1 MANNVFFL
9 VLLNVHFSH
18 AICYLYVEFLQGP
31 DCKAITSQSSGGC
44 LPQTKVPK
52 LYIRLNVS
60 AVFQGYNGCLFAYG
74 QTGSGKTFTMQ
85 GVNIFLDLVCCDFS
99 VILDPCLTKPSET
112 LVTPGVK
119 QFVDWECFRWRR
131 PARDHPHAV

>member
-1 MANNVFFL
+1 MRFSCS
-9 VLLNVHFSH
+9 LLCMS
-18 AICYLYVEFLQGP
+18 YVEFLQGQ
-31 DCKAITSQSSGGC
+31 DCKTITSQSSGGC
-44 LPQTKVPK
+44 LAQTKVPK

-60 AVFQGYNGCLFAYG
+60 AVSQGYNGCLFAYG

-85 GVNIFLDLVCCDFS
+85 GVKIFLDLVCCDFS
-99 VILDPCLTKPSET
+99 VILHPCLTKPSDT

-119 QFVDWECFRWRR
+119 QFADWECFRWRR